1 MQPAQMKAGLTAG
14 ILVITLLIAIGVF
27 VGKGLV
33 KAERA
38 AYERGAQLA
47 ALYYQCR
54 QTFPRPA
61 FLEEAFSW
69 GDPKT
74 CEDVDSVEELA
85 RQAP

>member
-1 MQPAQMKAGLTAG
+1 MQPAQMKAGLIAG

-27 VGKGLV
+27 AGRGLV
-33 KAERA
+33 KVERA
-38 AYERGAQLA
+38 AFERGAQVA

-54 QTFPRPA
+54 QTFPKGA

-74 CEDVDSVEELA
+74 CEDVDSVEEFA
-85 RQAP
+85 SKAP